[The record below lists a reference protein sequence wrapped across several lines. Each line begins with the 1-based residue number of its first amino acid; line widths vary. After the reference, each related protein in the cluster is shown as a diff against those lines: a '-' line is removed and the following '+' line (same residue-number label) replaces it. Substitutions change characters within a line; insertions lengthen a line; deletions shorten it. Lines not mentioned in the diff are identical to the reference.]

1 MSTSMSTSSG
11 IDTCPRAVVRL
22 APAVRG
28 PASAPRTPVVVT
40 CGGPTGEALAAALT
54 RQLGRHG
61 LDARVVTDGSVPT
74 ELGTLVD
81 LVALD
86 ASGDGSE
93 AMVGGLFRLQSAAA
107 SLKSRH
113 GRALLVANGGGHFL
127 PQAAPSALGLSG
139 LAKTARQEWP
149 DVDVRFIDLAVDV
162 DGPLEGAA
170 AALAN
175 ECLSAGAVEVG
186 LAKDQRLSPVVLPA
200 PIADAPSWLERGD
213 VVVISGGARGVTAT
227 CALALA
233 RAVPGLSLAMLQRT
247 VADAVEP
254 AFARDAHDEGAL
266 KRAILADAA
275 SRGITI
281 PLREVASQAQ
291 QIVAAREVRATLSEL
306 RLHAK
311 AEVFACDVQSES
323 SVATALDAVRA
334 RFGAITVVVHGAGV
348 LADKRIEDKTRDQV
362 ARVVDTKVKGLMA
375 LIRQTARDPLKALVA
390 FSSVA
395 GRFGNVGQV
404 DYAMAN
410 EAMTRILAREKAQ
423 RPQLVVKSLAWGPWE
438 GGMVTPEL
446 KAQFASRGITVI
458 ERQDG
463 ARAFVRELS
472 RAASDDVEIVLGAS
486 LAQVSGQRA
495 PRPVEIATH
504 INAASMPWLADHAVK
519 GEVVLP
525 VVVAMDL
532 MLQAATE
539 CGGGQHTVLRD
550 VDVVKGQRL
559 PRYGAAGHEAV
570 VMATP
575 VGDGARLELR
585 VDGVLAYRAS
595 ATFGAASEA
604 IAPAPSTW
612 STATFNQPLYAGSG
626 GPGLLFHGP
635 RFQLIEQLDGVTDQ
649 AMTATVATT
658 RAAGFSGAFASD
670 VAALDAGLQLLLLWA
685 RHKTGGAFLPT
696 RVGAFEQHHAAFTH
710 GSLVCVV
717 EAKAPLGRDDVRA
730 VADVHFLDARGAPVF
745 VMHNVVAH
753 RLPDDAAFGAVADVA
768 ITAPAGAAE

>member
-1 MSTSMSTSSG
+1 
-11 IDTCPRAVVRL
+11 VVRL
-22 APAVRG
+22 APAARG
-28 PASAPRTPVVVT
+28 EASAPPAPVVIAF
-40 CGGPTGEALAAALT
+40 GGDVGAALAGRLVQ
-54 RQLGRHG
+54 QLGQQG
-61 LDARVVTDGSVPT
+61 IAADAVDTAHVPGDV
-74 ELGTLVD
+74 GTLVD

-86 ASGDGSE
+86 AVGDGSE
-93 AMVGGLFRLQSAAA
+93 AMVGGLFRLQGVAA
-107 SLKSRH
+107 SLKARQ

-127 PQAAPSALGLSG
+127 PQSAPSALGLSG

-149 DVDVRFIDLAVDV
+149 GVDVRFVDLAVDL
-162 DGPLEGAA
+162 DGALDGAA
-170 AALAN
+170 RTLAA
-175 ECLSAGAVEVG
+175 ECLVAGAAEVG
-186 LAKDQRLSPVVLPA
+186 LSADQRLAPVVLPA
-200 PIADAPSWLERGD
+200 PIGEASSRLVSGD

-233 RAVPGLSLAMLQRT
+233 RAVPGLKLAMLQRT
-247 VADAVEP
+247 VVDAPEP
-254 AFARDAHDEGAL
+254 FFARDAHDEGAL

-275 SRGITI
+275 ARGASI
-281 PLREVASQAQ
+281 PLREVAGMAQ
-291 QIVAAREVRATLSEL
+291 QILAAREVRATLAEL
-306 RLHAK
+306 RKNAQ
-311 AEVFACDVQSES
+311 ADVFACDVQSEA
-323 SVATALDAVRA
+323 SVAAALDAIRA

-348 LADKRIEDKTRDQV
+348 LADKRIEDKTREQV
-362 ARVVDTKVKGLMA
+362 ARVVDTKVKGLLA
-375 LIRQTARDPLKALVA
+375 LIAQTAGDPLKALIA

-410 EAMTRILAREKAQ
+410 EAMTRILAREKAL
-423 RPQLVVKSLAWGPWE
+423 RPQLLVKSLAWGPWE

-458 ERQDG
+458 ERGDG

-486 LAQVSGQRA
+486 LAQVTGQQVL
-495 PRPVEIATH
+495 RPVEKTTRIAE
-504 INAASMPWLADHAVK
+504 AAMPWLADHAVK

-559 PRYGAAGHEAV
+559 PRYGADGHTAV
-570 VMATP
+570 VTVTP
-575 VGDGARLELR
+575 TGGTARVELR

-595 ATFGAASEA
+595 AVFGEASEA
-604 IAPAPSTW
+604 HAPAVSTL
-612 STATFNQPLYAGSG
+612 SPATFSQPLYAGSG

-635 RFQLIEQLDGVTDQ
+635 RFQLIEQLDGVNEH
-649 AMTATVATT
+649 AMTARVVTT
-658 RAAGFSGAFASD
+658 RAAGFDGTFASD

-696 RVGAFEQHHAAFTH
+696 RVGAFEQQHAAFVNGT
-710 GSLVCVV
+710 LLCVL
-717 EAKAPLGRDDVRA
+717 EAKTPLGRDDVRA
-730 VADVHFLDARGAPVF
+730 VADVHYLDERGVPVF
-745 VMHNVVAH
+745 TMRDVVAH
-753 RLPDDAAFGAVADVA
+753 RLPDDAAFGTVGEVA